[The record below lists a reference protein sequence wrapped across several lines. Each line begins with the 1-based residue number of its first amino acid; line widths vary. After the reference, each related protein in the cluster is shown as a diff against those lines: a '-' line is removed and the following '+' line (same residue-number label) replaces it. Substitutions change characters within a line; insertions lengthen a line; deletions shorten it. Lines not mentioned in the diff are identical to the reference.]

1 MKRVENISEKELN
14 KIKRLIGSAFV
25 TNELFREF
33 GSPDER
39 RTLVL
44 KYMSAYVDYVYE
56 SKSLFSSD
64 DGIGFICL
72 QYSENAPVFPQ
83 IKLLCRLFVRIPF
96 TKGNTA
102 KQIANGNKHYASKPH
117 IDILMVAVDKNA
129 QGKGY
134 ATKLVSFA
142 KQMAK
147 RQNVPLPA
155 DTDMKNYAEMYK
167 HLGFELYNTKTASNG
182 VTRHN
187 LVWKP
192 FADI

>member
-1 MKRVENISEKELN
+1 
-14 KIKRLIGSAFV
+14 
-25 TNELFREF
+25 
-33 GSPDER
+33 
-39 RTLVL
+39 
-44 KYMSAYVDYVYE
+44 
-56 SKSLFSSD
+56 
-64 DGIGFICL
+64 
-72 QYSENAPVFPQ
+72 
-83 IKLLCRLFVRIPF
+83 
-96 TKGNTA
+96 
-102 KQIANGNKHYASKPH
+102 
-117 IDILMVAVDKNA
+117 MVAVDKNA

-147 RQNVPLPA
+147 RQNVLLPA